1 MKQSGNILFSG
12 VGGQGILLAS
22 ELTAHAQLAAGFD
35 VKKSE
40 VHGMAQRGGSVEAH
54 LRYGEKVYSPLIEPG
69 TADILV
75 AFEILEAVRYLPY
88 LHPDSAVV
96 VNTQKIL
103 PPAVAL
109 GKASYPEN
117 ILDELKS
124 RHINVVAL
132 DAFAVAESVGELRT
146 ANVAMVGAMSNFLA
160 VSPEVFLQVIDDT
173 VKEQFRE
180 VNKRPSPPTWA
191 WCNSGMSVIL
201 PEEANMA
208 TANSECA
215 TRDEIEALQAAR
227 LRAQVERLRARVP
240 FWRGALTAAG
250 IAPGDV
256 HTLADLPALP
266 FSRKADFRDQYPY
279 GLLAVEMDDVVR
291 VHGSSGTSGKPIVVA
306 YTQSD
311 IDLWASL
318 MARTLACGTVTR
330 RDVVHNAY
338 GYGLFTGGLGAH
350 YGIEALGATV
360 IPVSG
365 GNSRRQVTIMRDFGS
380 TVLMSTPSYALN
392 LADAMSDAGITPDDL
407 KLRVGIHGAE
417 PWSENMREE
426 VERKLGIKAL
436 DIYGLSEVIG
446 PGVSMECLHSKRGMH
461 VLEDNF
467 LPEVIDPETLE
478 PLPCGETGEL
488 VFTTLTKEAFPLI
501 RYRTKDISRL
511 FLEPCGCGRTLV
523 RMDKVTGRTD
533 DMLIIRGVNV
543 FPSQVEHVL
552 MGIEGVEPHYQI
564 EVSREGNLDVMA
576 VLVEVSE
583 HTFSDEIKVLE
594 RLAQKIRAEIK
605 DMLGVTC
612 QVKLVEPR
620 SIQRSEGK
628 AQRVIDR
635 RKG

>member
-1 MKQSGNILFSG
+1 MNWEEIETLPR
-12 VGGQGILLAS
+12 QGLEAIQLRRLQLL
-22 ELTAHAQLAAGFD
+22 
-35 VKKSE
+35 
-40 VHGMAQRGGSVEAH
+40 VE
-54 LRYGEKVYSPLIEPG
+54 RVYSR
-69 TADILV
+69 
-75 AFEILEAVRYLPY
+75 VRPY
-88 LHPDSAVV
+88 
-96 VNTQKIL
+96 
-103 PPAVAL
+103 
-109 GKASYPEN
+109 
-117 ILDELKS
+117 
-124 RHINVVAL
+124 
-132 DAFAVAESVGELRT
+132 
-146 ANVAMVGAMSNFLA
+146 
-160 VSPEVFLQVIDDT
+160 
-173 VKEQFRE
+173 
-180 VNKRPSPPTWA
+180 
-191 WCNSGMSVIL
+191 
-201 PEEANMA
+201 
-208 TANSECA
+208 
-215 TRDEIEALQAAR
+215 
-227 LRAQVERLRARVP
+227 RAKMD
-240 FWRGALTAAG
+240 AAG
-250 IAPGDV
+250 IKPADIRS
-256 HTLADLPALP
+256 LADLRHLP
-266 FSRKADFRDQYPY
+266 YTTKDDLRDNYPF
-279 GLLAVEMDDVVR
+279 GLFATPMDDVIR
-291 VHGSSGTSGKPIVVA
+291 VHASSGTTGKSTVVG
-306 YTQSD
+306 YTQAD
-311 IDLWASL
+311 ITLWASVIARCL
-318 MARTLACGTVTR
+318 MMAGVTR
-330 RDVVHNAY
+330 GDMVHNAY

-612 QVKLVEPR
+612 HVKLVEPR